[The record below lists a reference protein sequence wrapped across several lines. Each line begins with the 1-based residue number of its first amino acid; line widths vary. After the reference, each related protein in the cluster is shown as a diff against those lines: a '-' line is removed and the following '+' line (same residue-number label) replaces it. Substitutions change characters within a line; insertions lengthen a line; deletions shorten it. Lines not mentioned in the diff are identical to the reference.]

1 VARARRFP
9 LARLDEVTA
18 MRIATLKKRRDFLRV
33 RGAGRRWAAPGL
45 VLQVAPAADAETGL
59 VRVGYTATRRIGN
72 AVARNRAK
80 RRLRAAVAHVMPA
93 SAQWGC
99 DYVVIA
105 RAATLTRPFDALTGD
120 LCAALARVGD
130 RTAEGRRRA
139 AAGRPR
145 PAGPEA
151 GDA

>member
-1 VARARRFP
+1 M
-9 LARLDEVTA
+9 TS
-18 MRIATLKKRRDFLRV
+18 MRIATLKKRSDFLRV
-33 RGAGRRWAAPGL
+33 RAAGCRWAAPGL
-45 VLQVAPAADAETGL
+45 VLQAAPAGDAGAGM
-59 VRVGYTATRRIGN
+59 VRVGYTASRRIGN

-93 SAQWGC
+93 SAQCGC

-120 LCAALARVGD
+120 LDAALARVGARMRD
-130 RTAEGRRRA
+130 RAPEGGRQATAGQQRA
-139 AAGRPR
+139 A
-145 PAGPEA
+145 GPKA

>member
-1 VARARRFP
+1 
-9 LARLDEVTA
+9 
-18 MRIATLKKRRDFLRV
+18 MRIATLKKRSDFLRV
-33 RGAGRRWAAPGL
+33 RAAARHWAAPGL
-45 VLQVAPAADAETGL
+45 VLQAAPAADAGAGQ
-59 VRVGYTATRRIGN
+59 VRVGYTASRRIGN

-93 SAQWGC
+93 SAQCGC

-120 LCAALARVGD
+120 LAAALARVGARADD
-130 RTAEGRRRA
+130 RTPGRSRRSTA
-139 AAGRPR
+139 DRLR
-145 PAGPEA
+145 EAGPRA

>member
-1 VARARRFP
+1 
-9 LARLDEVTA
+9 
-18 MRIATLKKRRDFLRV
+18 MHIATLKKRQDFLRV
-33 RGAGRRWAAPGL
+33 RAAARRWAAPGL
-45 VLQVAPAADAETGL
+45 VLQAAPAPEAVAEEGL
-59 VRVGYTATRRIGN
+59 VRVGYTASRRIGN

-93 SAQWGC
+93 SAQCGC

-120 LCAALARVGD
+120 LAAALARVGARADD
-130 RTAEGRRRA
+130 RRPGRSRRSTADRLRE
-139 AAGRPR
+139 
-145 PAGPEA
+145 AGPRA

>member
-1 VARARRFP
+1 
-9 LARLDEVTA
+9 

-33 RGAGRRWAAPGL
+33 RAAARRWAAPGL
-45 VLQVAPAADAETGL
+45 VLQAAPMPEADAEQGL
-59 VRVGYTATRRIGN
+59 VRVGYTASRRIGN

-93 SAQWGC
+93 SAQSGC

-105 RAATLTRPFDALTGD
+105 RAATLTRPFDALVDD
-120 LCAALARVGD
+120 LAAALARVGARPGD
-130 RTAEGRRRA
+130 RAPDRRRRA
-139 AAGRPR
+139 AAGRSR
-145 PAGPEA
+145 EAGPRA

>member
-1 VARARRFP
+1 
-9 LARLDEVTA
+9 
-18 MRIATLKKRRDFLRV
+18 MRIAMLKKRHDFLRV
-33 RGAGRRWAAPGL
+33 RAADCRWAAPGL
-45 VLQVAPAADAETGL
+45 VLQAATAPPAEAEPEL
-59 VRVGYTATRRIGN
+59 VRVGYTASRRVGN

-93 SAQWGC
+93 SAQCGC

-120 LCAALARVGD
+120 LAAALVRVSARVGD
-130 RTAEGRRRA
+130 RAPQGRRRA
-139 AAGRPR
+139 AAGRAR
-145 PAGPEA
+145 TAGPRA

>member
-1 VARARRFP
+1 
-9 LARLDEVTA
+9 

-45 VLQVAPAADAETGL
+45 VLQAAPAAADAEAGL

-93 SAQWGC
+93 SAQCGC

-120 LCAALARVGD
+120 LCAALARVGVRAGD

>member
-1 VARARRFP
+1 MS
-9 LARLDEVTA
+9 
-18 MRIATLKKRRDFLRV
+18 MRIATLKKRSDFLRV
-33 RGAGRRWAAPGL
+33 RAAACHWAAPGL

-93 SAQWGC
+93 SAQCGC

-105 RAATLTRPFDALTGD
+105 RAATLTRPFDALIGD
-120 LCAALARVGD
+120 LAAALARVGVRMRD
-130 RTAEGRRRA
+130 RAPEGGRRA
-139 AAGRPR
+139 AAGRQR
-145 PAGPEA
+145 AAGPKA

>member
-1 VARARRFP
+1 
-9 LARLDEVTA
+9 
-18 MRIATLKKRRDFLRV
+18 M
-33 RGAGRRWAAPGL
+33 
-45 VLQVAPAADAETGL
+45 
-59 VRVGYTATRRIGN
+59 RVGYTASRRIGN

-93 SAQWGC
+93 SAQRGS

-120 LCAALARVGD
+120 LAAALARVGD
-130 RTAEGRRRA
+130 QAPGRSRRSA
-139 AAGRPR
+139 ADRSR
-145 PAGPEA
+145 EAGPRA

>member
-1 VARARRFP
+1 
-9 LARLDEVTA
+9 

-33 RGAGRRWAAPGL
+33 RAAARRWAAPGL
-45 VLQVAPAADAETGL
+45 VLQAAPMPEADTEQGL
-59 VRVGYTATRRIGN
+59 VRVGYTASRRIGN

-93 SAQWGC
+93 SAQSGC

-105 RAATLTRPFDALTGD
+105 RAATLTRPFDALVDD
-120 LCAALARVGD
+120 LAAALARVGARPGD
-130 RTAEGRRRA
+130 RAPDRRRRA
-139 AAGRPR
+139 AAGRSR
-145 PAGPEA
+145 EAGPRA